1 MLPIQIVLPHPSQP
15 FKTTSPRSVDVL
27 QRFTLFT
34 HLLMKTAFLYT
45 SMHFYIFT
53 FCNTLSWFIR
63 LVSWNSIKGIKYFSS
78 STETK
83 LGTGWFPFCC
93 SCSVVIVII
102 FQVPRQNK
110 LYNKKKGKIPFIS
123 LTFSWHL
130 SDFPSQMKVKNV
142 PTYPPHFPTFSALV
156 DRHAA
161 PLSCSDIFLLSF
173 FHYSVCSAMTQN
185 RKVWKRSN
193 LSVSQPCMAAIIHPN
208 RKFKTSLWMDVTEVE
223 RQEKLRY
230 CGLECMWGDLA

>member
-15 FKTTSPRSVDVL
+15 FKTTSPRSVDLL
-27 QRFTLFT
+27 QHFTLFT
-34 HLLMKTAFLYT
+34 HLLMKTAFLYA

-130 SDFPSQMKVKNV
+130 SDFPSQKKVKNV
-142 PTYPPHFPTFSALV
+142 PTYPLHFLTFSALV

-173 FHYSVCSAMTQN
+173 FTIVFAQRWLRTEKYERGQTFLFLSL
-185 RKVWKRSN
+185 VWLQ
-193 LSVSQPCMAAIIHPN
+193 LSTPTGNSRLLCE
-208 RKFKTSLWMDVTEVE
+208 WMLQ
-223 RQEKLRY
+223 R
-230 CGLECMWGDLA
+230 